1 MTKPGTRSPVRPL
14 TALLLA
20 AVVAACATP
29 GDTPPQ
35 APIGIHSQ
43 IERVLLESTEA
54 WNRGDLEGFLRAYHP
69 TVTFA
74 SGAQMRRGLDEVREM
89 YREAY
94 FAGGAPPRL
103 TFDRMESRTLGD
115 GQVLTTG
122 RWRLAGTPAREGLFT
137 LVMSRT
143 GEGWRIV
150 HDHSS

>member
-1 MTKPGTRSPVRPL
+1 MTKPGTKSPARAL
-14 TALLLA
+14 TALLLTTL
-20 AVVAACATP
+20 VAGCATP
-29 GDTPPQ
+29 GETPPQ

-43 IERVLLESTEA
+43 IESVMLESAEA
-54 WNRGDLEGFLRAYHP
+54 WNRGDLDGFLRAYHP

-74 SGAQMRRGLDEVREM
+74 SGAQMRRGLDEVRQM

-94 FAGGAPPRL
+94 FAQGTPPRL

-122 RWRLAGTPAREGLFT
+122 RWRLASTPAQEGLFT
-137 LVMSRT
+137 VVMSRT
-143 GEGWRIV
+143 REGWRIV